1 MQPNQGHST
10 ICPRVPES
18 QSPKPPHCR
27 LGSRPRLLH
36 RWPGTG
42 LEVCTQVRGLE
53 DGDSRIKMQYLL
65 LNQRY
70 PPLPNIAH
78 LVHNRGI
85 SGLPCFPTRLSSS
98 HSLEAAR
105 DYWLPARGAG
115 TTGLPGATCRYGR
128 RYTKEAANAQIQHL
142 HTGHVPRK
150 VFCSCRLCRYRC
162 TPWQL
167 RPNLVCHHS
176 SLVPYWR
183 LRIDTII

>member
-98 HSLEAAR
+98 HSLEVAR
-105 DYWLPARGAG
+105 DYWLLARGALGYWACLGQRADTDAG
-115 TTGLPGATCRYGR
+115 TPKRRPMHKSSTSILGTYLAKSSVPVGYAGTAAHHGSFAPTLFATTLPWSRTG
-128 RYTKEAANAQIQHL
+128 
-142 HTGHVPRK
+142 
-150 VFCSCRLCRYRC
+150 VFE
-162 TPWQL
+162 
-167 RPNLVCHHS
+167 
-176 SLVPYWR
+176 
-183 LRIDTII
+183 

>member
-1 MQPNQGHST
+1 MQPNQGQST
-10 ICPRVPES
+10 ICPRVS
-18 QSPKPPHCR
+18 SLPHRR
-27 LGSRPRLLH
+27 LGSRPRRLH
-36 RWPGTG
+36 RWPGAG

-53 DGDSRIKMQYLL
+53 HGDSRIKMQYLL
-65 LNQRY
+65 LKQRY

-98 HSLEAAR
+98 HSLEAAH
-105 DYWLPARGAG
+105 DYWLLARGALG
-115 TTGLPGATCRYGR
+115 HWACLGR
-128 RYTKEAANAQIQHL
+128 RADTDAGTPKRRPMHKSSTTIL
-142 HTGHVPRK
+142 GHVPRK

-167 RPNLVCHHS
+167 RPNLVCHRS
-176 SLVPYWR
+176 SLVPYCR